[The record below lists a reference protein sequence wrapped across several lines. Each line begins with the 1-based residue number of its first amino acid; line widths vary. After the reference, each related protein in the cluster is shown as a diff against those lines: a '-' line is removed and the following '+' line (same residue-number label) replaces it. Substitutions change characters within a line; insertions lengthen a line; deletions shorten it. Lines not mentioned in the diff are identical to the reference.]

1 MAKQLER
8 QKVAEEVLT
17 TLRSRILT
25 GKYEPGAKLPPE
37 RELAK
42 ELCVNRASL
51 REALKKLEHLGLV
64 TIRQGD
70 GTRVTDFEQT
80 AGIELISHLLPL
92 SPGLAPDVFEF
103 RRVFG
108 REVARLAA
116 ERATEADLERLRDI
130 AARSLDPALSRE
142 QVFDLDFEFY
152 WALSEAA
159 RNRVVSMLVNT
170 VRKSAAAFRP
180 LLALL
185 IVSRERVSE
194 HHRSLLAAIEA
205 QDPDRA
211 ARVADEYLQAGADH
225 VLKG

>member
-8 QKVAEEVLT
+8 QKVAEEVLSV
-17 TLRSRILT
+17 LRQRILA
-25 GKYEPGAKLPPE
+25 GRYEPGAKLPPE

-42 ELCVNRASL
+42 ELGVNRASL

-70 GTRVTDFEQT
+70 GTRVTHYEQT

-92 SPGLAPDVFEF
+92 SPDLAPDLFEF

-116 ERATEADLERLRDI
+116 ERAQEADVIRLRDL
-130 AARSLDPALSRE
+130 AERARAPELTAE
-142 QVFDLDFEFY
+142 QVFDIDFEFY
-152 WALSEAA
+152 GALSEAA
-159 RNRVVSMLVNT
+159 RNRVVTMLVNT
-170 VRKSAAAFRP
+170 VRKSTEAFRP
-180 LLALL
+180 LLSLL

-194 HHRSLLAAIEA
+194 HHRAIIAAIEA
-205 QDPDRA
+205 HDGARA
-211 ARVADEYLQAGADH
+211 ARVADDYLQAGADH